1 MDKIELRDIQS
12 FKDEDKIT
20 VSRIENEDIEII
32 LDEVDAAGMK
42 LVTDDD
48 GTPRAVIMSMQ
59 VYKSLLKELR
69 PDDYEAKLRE
79 INDACADYCLT
90 HAGIDE

>member
-1 MDKIELRDIQS
+1 MENLKLKSIQF

-20 VSRIENEDIEII
+20 VSRIDHEDINVI

-42 LVTDDD
+42 LITDDD
-48 GTPRAVIMSMQ
+48 GTPRAVIMSMS
-59 VYKSLLKELR
+59 VYKSVLRTLYPEDYEEKLKEI
-69 PDDYEAKLRE
+69 D
-79 INDACADYCLT
+79 DACADYCLT

>member
-1 MDKIELRDIQS
+1 MTKIEWRGIKS

-48 GTPRAVIMSMQ
+48 GTPRAVMMSMQ
-59 VYKSLLKELR
+59 VYKSVIAILYPEDYEEKLKEI
-69 PDDYEAKLRE
+69 D
-79 INDACADYCLT
+79 DACTDYCLT